1 MDEAYQMI
9 EALVQKLNAQCDAR
23 GIQKAILTYELAEGL
38 TTLKALIQQLEKER
52 NQNGSGE
59 AKSVSS

>member
-1 MDEAYQMI
+1 MDEAYRMI

-23 GIQKAILTYELAEGL
+23 GIQKAILTVELAEGL